1 MMRVER
7 YVTAD
12 AVDRVLRPGDILRM
26 TGFLSRKISRVGVC
40 ISSGKIAMGLGY
52 GVISID
58 DLLAGSRHR
67 WRRYHIYNLERDV
80 NFDDVDLEKL
90 ADAGSRHRWRRYHVY
105 NLDRDINFD
114 DAELEKL
121 AHELIKERFT
131 DAQIISRIWHALG
144 VTDDTYQTASDV
156 IGSHVLRRNFFTI
169 KKA

>member
-12 AVDRVLRPGDILRM
+12 AADRVLRPGDILGM
-26 TGFLSRKISRVGVC
+26 TGFMTKKIARVGVC
-40 ISSGKIAMGLGY
+40 VHPGKIVMGPGY
-52 GVISID
+52 GVISTD
-58 DLLAGSRHR
+58 DVLAGSRHR

-80 NFDDVDLEKL
+80 NFDNTDL
-90 ADAGSRHRWRRYHVY
+90 V
-105 NLDRDINFD
+105 
-114 DAELEKL
+114 KL
-121 AHELIKERFT
+121 AHGLVKERFT
-131 DAQIISRIWHALG
+131 DSQIISRIWSTLD

>member
-12 AVDRVLRPGDILRM
+12 AADRVLRPGDILGM
-26 TGFLSRKISRVGVC
+26 TGFMSKKVARVGVC
-40 ISSGKIAMGLGY
+40 VSSGKIAMGPGY

-58 DLLAGSRHR
+58 DVLAGSLHR
-67 WRRYHIYNLERDV
+67 WRRYHIYNLDRDV
-80 NFDDVDLEKL
+80 NFDYADL
-90 ADAGSRHRWRRYHVY
+90 V
-105 NLDRDINFD
+105 
-114 DAELEKL
+114 KL
-121 AHELIKERFT
+121 AHELVKERFT
-131 DAQIISRIWHALG
+131 DAQIISRIWSALG